1 MIALWIILGILALLL
16 LILILPIKVFIKFK
30 DGLYLKFKILNIKIY
45 EIKPENNK
53 NDSQGDTISDKT
65 AKKDTEKDTKNLFE
79 KLKEKHGFLNSVKVL
94 LRFVK
99 DCLTHIKTLLRH
111 IKIKK
116 IILNISVASNDA
128 ATTAIEYGGTCAAA
142 YPVLA
147 FLDSFG
153 QVKYKSI
160 NINSDFNS
168 NKPSFDFSAI
178 IGLKIIFL
186 IIAAF
191 EIYKEYKSLKERENL
206 Q

>member
-1 MIALWIILGILALLL
+1 MIALWIILGILVLLL

-45 EIKPENNK
+45 EIKPESNK

-79 KLKEKHGFLNSVKVL
+79 KLKQKHGFLNSVKVL

-111 IKIKK
+111 IKIKR

-128 ATTAIEYGGTCAAA
+128 ATTAIEYGGICAAT

-160 NINSDFNS
+160 NIKSDFNS

-191 EIYKEYKSLKERENL
+191 KIYKEYKSFKERENL